1 MCQTRR
7 DQCHLNTFSTTTY
20 RLSLNMGSRSIFS
33 GGEKVTVLSQDS
45 AVLDL
50 KPGQKIT
57 VTGKLVT
64 GDLSETVLESV
75 KTVRVVS

>member
-1 MCQTRR
+1 
-7 DQCHLNTFSTTTY
+7 
-20 RLSLNMGSRSIFS
+20 MGSRSIFS
-33 GGEKVTVLSQDS
+33 GGEKGTVLSQDT

-50 KPGQKIT
+50 KPGQKIA